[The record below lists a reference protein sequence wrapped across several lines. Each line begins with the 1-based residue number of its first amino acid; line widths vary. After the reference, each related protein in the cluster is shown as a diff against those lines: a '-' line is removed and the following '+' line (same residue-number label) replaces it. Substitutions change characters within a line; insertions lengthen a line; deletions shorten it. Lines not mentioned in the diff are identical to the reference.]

1 MSVTSGVG
9 AIGYVLQPIDYLL
22 SRTICRRTYG
32 KETKAKPTIRAHL
45 HITLTGDT
53 LNRDSHHL
61 AIAKVLENSA
71 RVRSIHSSL
80 RTVTPS
86 TRRRNAVVVY

>member
-1 MSVTSGVG
+1 VSVTSGVG

-32 KETKAKPTIRAHL
+32 KETKAKPTIRTHL
-45 HITLTGDT
+45 HIALTGDT
-53 LNRDSHHL
+53 LNRDADNP

-71 RVRSIHSSL
+71 WVRSIHSSL

-86 TRRRNAVVVY
+86 TWRKNAVVVH